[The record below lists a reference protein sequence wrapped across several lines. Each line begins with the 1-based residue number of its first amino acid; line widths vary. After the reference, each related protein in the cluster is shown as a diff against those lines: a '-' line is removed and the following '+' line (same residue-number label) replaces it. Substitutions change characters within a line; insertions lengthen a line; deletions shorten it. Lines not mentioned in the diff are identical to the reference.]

1 MEGKRL
7 MAQCAFCK
15 DETEIYAGG
24 DIPICVECSDARHAT
39 RKPSGTEQ
47 HIHATLLRDFRDA
60 MTRNNQATRE
70 FEAVMGRLPSGLP
83 HAQRIQNASSNLTTA
98 RKGMMTAHNRLNDYL
113 GRGVVPEDL
122 RWSG

>member
-1 MEGKRL
+1 MEGKSV
-7 MAQCAFCK
+7 MSQCAFRK

-60 MTRNNQATRE
+60 TTRNNQATRE
-70 FEAVMGRLPSGLP
+70 FEAVMGRLPSGLQ
-83 HAQRIQNASSNLTTA
+83 HAQRIQNASSNLTMA

-122 RWSG
+122 RRSG